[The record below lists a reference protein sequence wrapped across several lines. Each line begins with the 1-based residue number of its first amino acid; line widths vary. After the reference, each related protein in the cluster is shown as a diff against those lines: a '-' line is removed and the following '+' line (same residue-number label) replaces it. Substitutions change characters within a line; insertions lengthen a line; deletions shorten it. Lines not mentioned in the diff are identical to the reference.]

1 MTEKNAAAAKPKTT
15 AKPKLTR
22 KDPDF
27 DPFDIEETTPVEP
40 EEPDDELEDEE
51 PEDDELDDTD
61 LDEPTPVSEPKTVD
75 PKASAKRSRRTK
87 AEIEAEAIEDAKTLL
102 KAAGYVVSDVTAPEP
117 VSGFLPERLP
127 VDAHSNDIVGSLKT
141 NAAGVAVLNLSVR
154 RWVGEPPFIVQAAQ
168 LDDVINVLT
177 SLRSQSLSKT
187 EA

>member
-15 AKPKLTR
+15 AKPKAA
-22 KDPDF
+22 PVEEAPEF
-27 DPFDIEETTPVEP
+27 DPFEIEETTPVEP
-40 EEPDDELEDEE
+40 EEP
-51 PEDDELDDTD
+51 DDELDDTD
-61 LDEPTPVSEPKTVD
+61 LDEPTPVSEQKTVD

-102 KAAGYVVSDVTAPEP
+102 KEAGYVVSDVTAPEP

-177 SLRSQSLSKT
+177 SLRAQSLAKT